1 MAVVRHKR
9 WHPQIF
15 AHRMLMQVQTA
26 DDFCLSVPLRGK
38 FMHVLMHRHLPGTPR
53 TRCRGLAPRR
63 LTPRTIGLGRL
74 RWSQGRLL
82 GFFFT
87 RFPCLTE
94 HIDLV
99 RQRFLDHFP
108 QILEQVPAVKHL
120 FGSRCSFR
128 RSFEVTGPTIT
139 ANNLDSRMLTKPVGK
154 NLLAATRTSHQ
165 PVDAAPDQPAMSL
178 LDGHEKTNHRRQ
190 EPEA

>member
-1 MAVVRHKR
+1 MAVVRHKH

-15 AHRMLMQVQTA
+15 AHRMRMQVQTA
-26 DDFCLSVPLRGK
+26 DDFCLGVPLCGE
-38 FMHVLMHRHLPGTPR
+38 FLHVLMHRHLPGPPR
-53 TRCRGLAPRR
+53 TGCRGLAPRR
-63 LTPRTIGLGRL
+63 LAPRTIGLGRL

-82 GFFFT
+82 GVLFHLQA
-87 RFPCLTE
+87 CLTE

-139 ANNLDSRMLTKPVGK
+139 ANHLDARMLTEPSYESENG
-154 NLLAATRTSHQ
+154 LPS
-165 PVDAAPDQPAMSL
+165 
-178 LDGHEKTNHRRQ
+178 RRQ
-190 EPEA
+190 RSSP